1 MNFLIVL
8 IVLGILITVHE
19 LGHFL
24 FAKLKNCKVLVF
36 SIGFGPGIFK
46 KNIGETEI
54 KISLIPFGGY
64 VKLFGEGEGERDE
77 KDSFFL
83 KPYSTK
89 VLVVTGGI
97 LFNLLFAWI
106 LYTFFYTFI
115 GEKIISSKVLD
126 KPEKDTPAYQ
136 AGIKEGDRIISY
148 NNKNFV
154 SWEEF
159 LKETQKGGEINLL
172 IKRNSDTILF
182 KIQPVWNKRKGIYET
197 GLTPLIP
204 PVAGKVIKNSP
215 AHKAGIIEGDTFLSI
230 NGKKVFKWEEMVTCI
245 ETLAGKNVLM
255 EIKRGKDI
263 IFINVVPKKMKIEE
277 KEVGK
282 IGIYPPYEIK
292 KFSFFKSLIF
302 SIFKV
307 FDIIIKTFIVVGGL
321 IIGKYP
327 LSSLGG
333 PILIGKVAME
343 SAKMGIDVLILF
355 VAFISVQL
363 AIINILPIP
372 LFDGGQLLIFTG
384 ERIFKRRL
392 SKNAQIIIQA
402 IGLAIIL
409 ALMLLVTF
417 MDIKRILK

>member
-1 MNFLIVL
+1 MNILIV
-8 IVLGILITVHE
+8 ITILGVLITVHE

-36 SIGFGPGIFK
+36 SIGFGPRIFK
-46 KNIGETEI
+46 RNIGGTEI
-54 KISLIPFGGY
+54 RISLIPFGGY
-64 VKLFGEGEGERDE
+64 VKLFGEGEEERDE

-97 LFNLLFAWI
+97 LFNLIFAWI

-115 GEKIISSKVLD
+115 GEKIISSKLVD
-126 KPEKDTPAYQ
+126 KPEENTPAYQ
-136 AGIKEGDRIISY
+136 AGIKEGDIIINY
-148 NNKNFV
+148 NNRNFT

-159 LKETQKGGEINLL
+159 LKETQKGEKINLL
-172 IKRNSDTILF
+172 IKRNEDTLLF
-182 KIQPVWNKRKGIYET
+182 KIKPIFNKEKGIYET
-197 GLTPLIP
+197 GLVPLIL

-215 AHKAGIIEGDTFLSI
+215 AHKSGIMEGDTFLSI
-230 NGKKVFKWEEMVTCI
+230 NYKKIFKWEEMVASI
-245 ETLAGKNVLM
+245 ETLAGKEVLI

-263 IFINVVPKKMKIEE
+263 IFINIVPKKMKIDG

-282 IGIYPPYEIK
+282 IGIFPPYDVK
-292 KFSFFKSLIF
+292 KFSFFKSMFF
-302 SIFKV
+302 SIAKI
-307 FDIIIKTFIVVGGL
+307 FDIIIRTFIVVGGL
-321 IIGKYP
+321 IIRKYP

-333 PILIGKVAME
+333 PILIGKVAVE

-355 VAFISVQL
+355 LAFISVQL

-372 LFDGGQLLIFTG
+372 LFDGGQLLIFTF
-384 ERIFKRRL
+384 EKIFKRRL
-392 SKNAQIIIQA
+392 SRNAQIIIQA
-402 IGLAIIL
+402 IGFAIIL
-409 ALMLLVTF
+409 TLMIIVTF

>member
-1 MNFLIVL
+1 MNILIVL
-8 IVLGILITVHE
+8 IVLGVLITVHE

-24 FAKLKNCKVLVF
+24 FAKLKNCKVLIF
-36 SIGFGPGIFK
+36 SIGFGPRIFK
-46 KNIGETEI
+46 KIIGGTEI
-54 KISLIPFGGY
+54 RISLIPFGGY
-64 VKLFGEGEGERDE
+64 VKLFGESEEEKDE

-97 LFNLLFAWI
+97 LFNLIFAWI

-115 GEKIISSKVLD
+115 GEKIISSRLID
-126 KPEKDTPAYQ
+126 KPQENTPAYKV
-136 AGIKEGDRIISY
+136 GIKEGDIIISY
-148 NNKNFV
+148 NNKDFK

-159 LKETQKGGEINLL
+159 LKETQKGDEIKLLVKRGE
-172 IKRNSDTILF
+172 DTLLF
-182 KIQPVWNKRKGIYET
+182 KIKPVFNKEKGIYET
-197 GLTPLIP
+197 GLIPLIL
-204 PVAGKVIKNSP
+204 PVAGKIIKNSP
-215 AHKAGIIEGDTFLSI
+215 AHKSGIMEGDTFLSI
-230 NGKKVFKWEEMVTCI
+230 NGKRVFKWEEMVACI
-245 ETLAGKNVLM
+245 ETLAGKIVSM
-255 EIKRGKDI
+255 EIKRGKDT
-263 IFINVVPKKMKIEE
+263 IFIDIVPEKMKIDE

-282 IGIYPPYEIK
+282 IGVFPPYEVK
-292 KFSFFKSLIF
+292 KFSFFKSMFF
-302 SIFKV
+302 SIFKI
-307 FDIIIKTFIVVGGL
+307 FDIIIRTFIVVGGL
-321 IIGKYP
+321 ITFKYP

-372 LFDGGQLLIFTG
+372 VFDGGQLLIFTG

-392 SKNAQIIIQA
+392 SRNAQIIIQA
-402 IGLAIIL
+402 IGFAIIL
-409 ALMLLVTF
+409 ALMILVTF

>member
-1 MNFLIVL
+1 MNILIVL

-24 FAKLKNCKVLVF
+24 FAKLRNCKVLVF
-36 SIGFGPGIFK
+36 SIGFGPKIFK
-46 KNIGETEI
+46 RNIGETEI
-54 KISLIPFGGY
+54 RISLIPFGGY
-64 VKLFGEGEGERDE
+64 VKLFGESEEERDE

-115 GEKIISSKVLD
+115 GEKIISSNLLD
-126 KPEKDTPAYQ
+126 KPEENTPAYK
-136 AGIKEGDRIISY
+136 AGVKEGDIIIAY
-148 NNKNFV
+148 NNKIFT

-159 LKETQKGGEINLL
+159 LKETQKGEEINLVV
-172 IKRNSDTILF
+172 KRGNDTFLF
-182 KIQPVWNKRKGIYET
+182 KVQPIWNKEKGIYET
-197 GLTPLIP
+197 GLVPLIL

-215 AHKAGIIEGDTFLSI
+215 AHKSGIIEGDTFISV
-230 NGKKVFKWEEMVTCI
+230 NGKKIFKWEEMVACI
-245 ETLAGKNVLM
+245 ETLAGKEVLL
-255 EIKRGKDI
+255 EIKRGKDT
-263 IFINVVPKKMKIEE
+263 IFIKVVPEKVKIDE

-282 IGIYPPYEIK
+282 IGIYPPYKIK

-302 SIFKV
+302 SIFKI
-307 FDIIIKTFIVVGGL
+307 FEIIIRTFIVVGGL

-327 LSSLGG
+327 ISSLGG

-343 SAKMGIDVLILF
+343 SAKMGFDVLILF

-384 ERIFKRRL
+384 ERIFKRKL
-392 SKNAQIIIQA
+392 SKNVQIIIQA
-402 IGLAIIL
+402 IGFAIVL